1 MTTEMI
7 VEFAAVAG
15 VVLILSLLLSAVNL
29 KRKHRERQAPLLLLT
44 PLLVLA
50 AVLLVCRYYDWTEA
64 AVLDYMTQAELEDY
78 AAYGGSVTLLL
89 LNVVIGL
96 GCFALRLLLLPISGF
111 ISTRKNARNTLA
123 QRWYE
128 YDPGEGR
135 WFLRRDCVNLRQLC
149 SVLYHAWTCLTIL
162 LLSVMCIAGEDS
174 AYFLRVFP
182 CAVLV
187 VLAEL
192 ANVLDGELPTKE
204 ANDFNGTGIQSAHEG
219 SFAKL
224 RSVYETLL
232 PTPLLISHT
241 GTEYTGHGGA
251 TALIR
256 DLQES
261 DDPAD
266 RLLGDYFDGLPEKN
280 GFYDVDMIAAASD
293 VMHHSSVVVFKPF
306 YRDQSDYILMP
317 MVDRLLHRKK
327 CLIIVGRTTMEE
339 DVASWAEEILYR
351 YSATHGLWRVARL
364 DRDPPQ
370 CDVGILSFA
379 NLYDIRMLTSNR
391 DFLAQ
396 TGFVLLLEPSRML
409 ATSQVGLGLVAEL
422 LAAKEKPTYYV
433 CDHELDGLV
442 DTLSHVL
449 YTEFTHVVAA
459 ASRSIYTAMGW
470 SAAGDFKHQQLFGK
484 QTRYLGGGI
493 ELAAIALKNQVPRV
507 SWYGE
512 DKAPIKDISWIAGQY
527 YPQICKFANLP
538 NQQKALYEHIGF
550 CSNLWGAQSQNAEFI
565 IAEDELNNLFATLRT
580 YIAQGRE
587 QSFVNVLSEN
597 YLLRD
602 YMRYNRQLFLSDAR
616 AVPNLAP
623 GYAKTQRNTVLRL
636 ILMMAAS
643 PVPENRLQHELDLM
657 GSDADDLYKELCR
670 LIREYTFVDGP
681 IVVVT
686 KQQELDEDLVPA
698 DINYYS
704 IRPGDFDLWFADSL
718 KNAFYVVED
727 ERFGREY
734 IDARLFGQIAQM
746 ALPGQYLTQGGK
758 YYRVRALNPKVGCVL
773 NRAADAYTQRRY
785 YRQLRTYHLEEAGEL
800 LASRRIMD
808 LELTRER
815 RSFSVETTGYLE
827 MPDNN
832 DLRQARVVD
841 LSADPE
847 IGITRRAYRNK
858 EILSLE
864 FPELTPEMRN
874 TLCILLSE
882 LFRTL
887 FPDAWPY
894 LAVVCDRAA
903 DENSMLDK
911 AYYHLDGSI
920 DPQRIYILE
929 DSDLDLGLLDAVENN
944 LLRMLEILQDY
955 LDWHMEKMREH
966 SHSDPVLKD
975 VTLPEIPEEEKKK
988 QHAFSRILNRLDE
1001 LLNNLRRKKEE
1012 SETPAEPEK
1021 QPEEPQ
1027 PEADTPAAPEAA
1039 SAPEAE
1045 PVPSRREKPL
1055 LEKDPSAYLEIDES
1069 FDINREQPLSE
1080 PSEEAPAEEEQ
1091 PLPPAARDILVPEEE
1106 KLAVHTDGDD
1116 LEPEPAVG
1124 DDLDLVMPIE
1134 PSRYQK
1140 ECYLKFGFEEI
1151 DRSLKLREVRDYLR
1165 LRGWYNGELTRAR
1178 KRDIIDPGMALSAT
1192 ENHCDF
1198 CGRPLSG
1205 IHLERLADGR
1215 IRCNDCS
1222 ATVIRDLS
1230 EFEELFWKTQT
1241 MMESC
1246 YSIQYTAPIAVS
1258 MTDAHSLARMQGRV
1272 FQPTTEVAGRV
1283 LGFARMAHGK
1293 YSLVVENGSPRMA
1306 TINTVAHE
1314 LTHIWQYQNW
1324 KQSDIAERY
1333 GKKYVEL
1340 IYEGMAMWSEIQLLY
1355 ILGETSEA
1363 QEQERQ
1369 AEQRCDVYGIGFN
1382 LYRERYG
1389 ILRDG
1394 TSPQLT
1400 PFHTYPPL

>member
-7 VEFAAVAG
+7 VEFAAVTG
-15 VVLILSLLLSAVNL
+15 VVLILSLLLRAVNL
-29 KRKHRERQAPLLLLT
+29 KRNHRERQAAMLFLTPVLALAALLL
-44 PLLVLA
+44 A
-50 AVLLVCRYYDWTEA
+50 YRYYDPVET
-64 AVLDYMTQAELEDY
+64 AVLDYLTQAELEDY
-78 AAYGGSVTLLL
+78 AAYSGSAALLL
-89 LNVVIGL
+89 TNAAIGL
-96 GCFALRLLLLPISGF
+96 GCFVLRLILLPIASL

-128 YDPGEGR
+128 YDPSESR
-135 WFLRRDCVNLRQLC
+135 WFLRRECVNLQQL
-149 SVLYHAWTCLTIL
+149 SNALYNTWTVLTIAL
-162 LLSVMCIAGEDS
+162 LAVMCIAGDDS
-174 AYFLRVFP
+174 AYFLRIFP
-182 CAVLV
+182 CALLAA
-187 VLAEL
+187 LAEL
-192 ANVLDGELPTKE
+192 TNVLDGELPAKE
-204 ANDFNGTGIQSAHEG
+204 SNDFNGTGIQSAHEG

-224 RSVYETLL
+224 RSVYEMLL
-232 PTPLLISHT
+232 PTPLLLSHT
-241 GTEYTGHGGA
+241 GTEYTGHSGA

-261 DDPAD
+261 DDSAN
-266 RLLGDYFDGLPEKN
+266 RVLGDYFDGLPEKN

-317 MVDRLLHRKK
+317 MVDCLLHQKK

-351 YSATHGLWRVARL
+351 YSATHGLWRVAKL

-379 NLYDIRMLTSNR
+379 NLYDIRMLTSSR
-391 DFLAQ
+391 DFLAH

-409 ATSQVGLGLVAEL
+409 ASSQVGLGLVAEL

-433 CDHELDGLV
+433 CDHEIDGLV

-484 QTRYLGGGI
+484 QTRYLGGGM

-507 SWYGE
+507 NWYGE
-512 DKAPIKDISWIAGQY
+512 DKAPIKDISWIVGQY

-550 CSNLWGAQSQNAEFI
+550 HSNLWGASSQNAEFI
-565 IAEDELNNLFATLRT
+565 IAEDEFNNLFVTLRT

-636 ILMMAAS
+636 ILMMAAAPIS
-643 PVPENRLQHELDLM
+643 ESRLQHELDLM

-670 LIREYTFVDGP
+670 LIQEYTFVDNS

-704 IRPGDFDLWFADSL
+704 IRSDDFDLWFADSL

-727 ERFGREY
+727 EKFGREY

-746 ALPGQYLTQGGK
+746 ALPGQYLTHGGK

-785 YRQLRTYHLEEAGEL
+785 YRPLRTYHLGESGDVI
-800 LASRRIMD
+800 ASRRIMD

-815 RSFSVETTGYLE
+815 RSFSVDTTGYLE

-832 DLRQARVVD
+832 DLRQARIVD

-847 IGITRRAYRNK
+847 IGVTRREYRNK
-858 EILSLE
+858 EILSIE
-864 FPELTPEMRN
+864 FPALTTEMRY

-882 LFRTL
+882 LLHTL

-894 LAVVCDRAA
+894 LAVVCDHPVN
-903 DENSMLDK
+903 ENSMMDK

-920 DPQRIYILE
+920 DPEKLYILE
-929 DSDLDLGLLDAVENN
+929 DSTLDVGLLDAVENN

-955 LDWHMEKMREH
+955 LDWHLEKMKEH
-966 SHSDPVLKD
+966 AQADPVLKD
-975 VTLPEIPEEEKKK
+975 VTLPEIPEEEEKK
-988 QHAFSRILNRLDE
+988 QHAFSRILNRLGDI
-1001 LLNNLRRKKEE
+1001 LNSLRRKKEQPE
-1012 SETPAEPEK
+1012 PAAEPEA
-1021 QPEEPQ
+1021 PQ
-1027 PEADTPAAPEAA
+1027 PEPDAAAEPAAE
-1039 SAPEAE
+1039 SAPETE
-1045 PVPSRREKPL
+1045 PDTPREKPL

-1069 FDINREQPLSE
+1069 FDINREEPLSA
-1080 PSEEAPAEEEQ
+1080 PSEEAPAEEETL
-1091 PLPPAARDILVPEEE
+1091 LPPAAKDILVPEGE
-1106 KLAVHTDGDD
+1106 KLEVHTDGDD

-1140 ECYLKFGFEEI
+1140 ECYLKFGFDEV
-1151 DRSLKLREVRDYLR
+1151 DRSLKLRELRDYLR

-1178 KRDIIDPGMALSAT
+1178 KRDTIDPNMALSAT

-1198 CGRPLSG
+1198 CGRALSG
-1205 IHLERLADGR
+1205 IHFERLADGR

-1222 ATVIRDLS
+1222 ATVIQDLS

-1241 MMESC
+1241 MMETC
-1246 YSIQYTAPIAVS
+1246 YNIQYTAPVAVS
-1258 MTDAHSLARMQGRV
+1258 MTDARSLARMQGRV

-1283 LGFARMAHGK
+1283 LGFARMDHGK

-1306 TINTVAHE
+1306 TIDTVAHE
-1314 LTHIWQYQNW
+1314 MTHIWQYQNW
-1324 KQSDIAERY
+1324 KRSDIAERY
-1333 GKKYVEL
+1333 GKKYVDL

-1355 ILGETSEA
+1355 LLGETSEA
-1363 QEQERQ
+1363 QEQEHQ
-1369 AEQRCDVYGIGFN
+1369 AEERCDIYGIGFN

-1400 PFHTYPPL
+1400 PFNTYPPL